1 MKDDPIWIERSVA
14 DALHEQQ
21 LELHGGSS
29 GVRDA
34 GLLDS
39 ALNRPRQLFAYS
51 DPTPDIPT
59 LAACYAFAIARNH
72 AFVDG
77 NKRTAAVVCE
87 LFLNRNGYELV
98 ADNDAAFDKFLAL
111 AAGDIS
117 EEAFTDWLS
126 ANVRKLSFE

>member
-29 GVRDA
+29 GIRDA

-39 ALNRPRQLFAYS
+39 AMNRPRQLFAYS
-51 DPTPDIPT
+51 DPTPSIPT
-59 LAACYAFAIARNH
+59 LAAAYAFAIARNH

-87 LFLNRNGYELV
+87 VFLNRNGYTLV
-98 ADNDAAFDKFLAL
+98 AGNDEAFAKFLAL
-111 AAGDIS
+111 AAGDID
-117 EEAFTDWLS
+117 EDALTDWLRR
-126 ANVRKLSFE
+126 NVERVGA